1 MLGVVLAGGKGTRL
15 KPFTNL
21 YNKHFIL
28 LRNKPIIFYSLLQF
42 KLSKIKNVCIVCN
55 KKDEKYFRIIIKFY
69 FNFEKIFFVY
79 QNNPMGILHG
89 IYLVSKKFK
98 KNDLVVNLGDHFLFN
113 FNGNKEIHKAIQI
126 NKNILFSIKSNSVKE
141 YGNLKFSKKN
151 NQLVKIIEKPIKKY
165 SNYILCG
172 MIKINSQ
179 LTSKINL
186 NKKSIRG
193 EYEWVEFINE
203 NIDNFTNIKLNRK
216 YHWIDLGTFERL
228 SFANDLLTKYE
239 NF

>member
-28 LRNKPIIFYSLLQF
+28 LRDKPIIFYSLSQF
-42 KLSKIKNVCIVCN
+42 QLLKIKNICIVCN
-55 KKDEKYFRIIIKFY
+55 KKDERYFRTIIKYY

-98 KNDLVVNLGDHFLFN
+98 KIDLVVNLGDHFLFN
-113 FNGNKEIHKAIQI
+113 FKGNKEIYNAIQI
-126 NKNILFSIKSNSVKE
+126 NKNILFSIKSNDVKE

-151 NQLVKIIEKPIKKY
+151 NHLIKIVEKPKIKY
-165 SNYILCG
+165 SSFILCG
-172 MIKINSQ
+172 IIKISAQ
-179 LTSKINL
+179 LSSKISL

-193 EYEWVEFINE
+193 EYEWVDFINE
-203 NIDNFTNIKLNRK
+203 NINYFTNIKLNPQ

-228 SFANDLLTKYE
+228 SFANDLLKKYE
-239 NF
+239 N